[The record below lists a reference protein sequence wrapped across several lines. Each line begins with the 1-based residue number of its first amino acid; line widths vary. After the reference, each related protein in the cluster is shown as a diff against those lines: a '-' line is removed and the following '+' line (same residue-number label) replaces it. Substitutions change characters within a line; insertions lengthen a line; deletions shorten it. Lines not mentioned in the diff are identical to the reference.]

1 MFWWES
7 ELDDCHAE
15 LMGVIH
21 ELNNNHYDRMIA
33 NLAHLRVYSQR
44 TYSLEDFRQ
53 GVVKSAGYSMH
64 RKDDM
69 KMRLNVTQSMID
81 TITSKIGK
89 NRPRPMYLTEGG
101 DYALRNKAK
110 MMGRMMEG
118 LFMQTKLYEVMPKIF
133 QDSCIFD
140 LGVLKIY
147 QESGK
152 IYVERVFANEINR
165 LAMPPL
171 LIICPE
177 RIKNGIASKAKLS
190 SPVAIL

>member
-7 ELDDCHAE
+7 ELDDCHSE

-33 NLAHLRVYSQR
+33 NLEHLRVYSQR

-152 IYVERVFANEINR
+152 IYVERVFANEILWDMDDALYGEPQN
-165 LAMPPL
+165 LYQ
-171 LIICPE
+171 
-177 RIKNGIASKAKLS
+177 
-190 SPVAIL
+190 V